1 MIRRPAARRLFYAA
15 LAFLAILGAA
25 AVAAPWVAPHSPTEQ
40 HLDRRFAPPGGEHL
54 LGTDNLGRD
63 LLSRTIYGSRS
74 ALLVGIVSVAISCL
88 LGSLVGL
95 VAALSPRGVDNL
107 LMLVMDSLLSFPT
120 VLLAITVVSFLGYG
134 LVQVMIAV
142 GVIYSPTFARL
153 VRAETLALKTEGYVE
168 ASQALGS
175 PLAKVVFR
183 HILPNL
189 LGKVVVQCSI
199 TFALTV
205 VIEASLSY
213 LGLGAQPPTPS
224 WGLMLKDARD
234 YLVQAPWLAL
244 YPGLALALTV
254 LCFNILGD
262 ALSERLNPRL

>member
-1 MIRRPAARRLFYAA
+1 MIRRSAARLSYAA

-25 AVAAPWVAPHSPTEQ
+25 AAAAPLVAPYSPTEQ
-40 HLDRRFAPPGGEHL
+40 HLDRRLAPPSRAYL

-95 VAALSPRGVDNL
+95 LAALSARSLDNL

-134 LVQVMIAV
+134 LTQVMIAV
-142 GVIYSPTFARL
+142 GVIYAPTFARL
-153 VRAETLALKTEGYVE
+153 VRAETLALKGEGYVE

-175 PLAKVVFR
+175 PPLKVVFR

-234 YLVQAPWLAL
+234 YLVQAPWMAL
-244 YPGLALALTV
+244 YPGLALAFTV

-262 ALSERLNPRL
+262 ALSERLNPKL

>member
-1 MIRRPAARRLFYAA
+1 MIRRSAARLSYAA

-25 AVAAPWVAPHSPTEQ
+25 AAAAPLVAPYSPTEQ
-40 HLDRRFAPPGGEHL
+40 HLDRRLAPPSRAHL

-95 VAALSPRGVDNL
+95 LAALSSRAVDDL
-107 LMLVMDSLLSFPT
+107 LMLIMDSLLSFPT

-134 LVQVMIAV
+134 LTQVMIAV
-142 GVIYSPTFARL
+142 GVIYAPTFARL
-153 VRAETLALKTEGYVE
+153 VRAETLALKSEGYVE
-168 ASQALGS
+168 ASRALGS
-175 PLAKVVFR
+175 PTLKVVFR

-234 YLVQAPWLAL
+234 YLVQAPWMAL
-244 YPGLALALTV
+244 YPGLALAFTV

-262 ALSERLNPRL
+262 ALSERLNPKL

>member
-1 MIRRPAARRLFYAA
+1 MIGRRASRRLFYAA
-15 LAFLAILGAA
+15 LAYLAILGAA
-25 AVAAPWVAPHSPTEQ
+25 AVAAPLVAPHSPTDQ
-40 HLDRRFAPPGGEHL
+40 HLEERLKPPSRVYP

-63 LLSRTIYGSRS
+63 LLSRTLFGSRS

-95 VAALSPRGVDNL
+95 IAGLSVRAVDDL

-134 LVQVMIAV
+134 LVQVMIAI

-153 VRAETLALKTEGYVE
+153 VRAETLALKGEGYVE
-168 ASQALGS
+168 AAHALGT
-175 PLAKVVFR
+175 PLVKVVFR

-234 YLVQAPWLAL
+234 YLVQAPWMAL
-244 YPGLALALTV
+244 YPGIALAMTV

-262 ALSERLNPRL
+262 ALSERLNPKL